1 MKKDF
6 LSGLLLATML
16 GSATSA
22 WADKYTYS
30 YTCNGDTVAYYESE
44 GESSEFIRG
53 NATVWGTG
61 KFKGHKYFIL
71 GSATK
76 GPNFKIPVK
85 ESHYSLTWLG
95 EQFDGDDKLY
105 EAKILYDQKIETNL
119 SNIKDTIVFNLYRK
133 KDDKLYRFTQNLSK
147 PTFAEIISRSDLWGG
162 KSDDAGNYKYDD
174 LPKVLFKK
182 HNEIDEND
190 DTDGVIFQ
198 NISNNFG
205 TLEYSSTN
213 ESKQSYNDLVLFYG
227 EGEDSKYGGTR
238 FVWNGYNFSGKGI
251 RTFGNSFSTKYS
263 GGYAGIIKDN
273 GKYLLG
279 SYPAG
284 SYRIKIRKYTILDP
298 DKAERDREFRNV
310 GYPKDFQSYR
320 NEPLDIYSSSKSG
333 KEEVPDSIVGTI
345 VGNDNTKECSCVVT
359 LESPADLYLKGD
371 NIPFD
376 YVVVEKNTEDVQV
389 NDYGYATYSSSNA
402 LDFHLCA
409 SEVDVFKAT
418 LVDTTPKELEQTG
431 FWKKVEFV
439 NVTDQPIPAN
449 TGILVRSKSQKAVTV
464 KANIIDEQVKVSN
477 FTDNYLMPV
486 VESKNVSSEENDGR
500 VKYRNFVLNKQNVE
514 DEDGNIVSRV
524 NFYRIPKR
532 WGMMECRA
540 HSAYLRMP
548 SNYTN
553 GQAKSINIVFDD
565 EDVTDIDKV
574 VESSSTFDKADND
587 NMYNLAGQ
595 RVDSSYKGI
604 IIRNGRKYL
613 NK

>member
-22 WADKYTYS
+22 WAAKYTYS
-30 YTCNGDTVAYYESE
+30 YTCNGEVVAYYESE

-61 KFKGHKYFIL
+61 KFKGHKYFIE
-71 GSATK
+71 GTAIQ
-76 GPNFKIPVK
+76 GPNFTITVK
-85 ESHYSLTWLG
+85 ESHYSLTWLA
-95 EQFDGDDKLY
+95 EQFDGGDLLY
-105 EAKILYDQKIETNL
+105 EAKILYDKKIETDL
-119 SNIKDTIVFNLYRK
+119 SNIQDTIVFNLYRK

-162 KSDDAGNYKYDD
+162 KSDYAGNYKYDD

-182 HNEIDEND
+182 ADEIDEND

-198 NISNNFG
+198 NISSVFG
-205 TLEYSSTN
+205 TLVYSSIN

-238 FVWNGYNFSGKGI
+238 FVWNGYNLSGRGI
-251 RTFGNSFSTKYS
+251 KTFGNSFSTKYS

-284 SYRIKIRKYTILDP
+284 SYRIKIRKYTILDA
-298 DKAERDREFRNV
+298 DKAEKDREFRNV
-310 GYPKDFQSYR
+310 GYPKDFQSSRQKY
-320 NEPLDIYSSSKSG
+320 LYICSSKSG
-333 KEEVPDSIVGTI
+333 KEEVLGSIW
-345 VGNDNTKECSCVVT
+345 GNDNTKEYSCVVT

-376 YVVVEKNTEDVQV
+376 YVVVEKNMEDVQV

-418 LVDTTPKELEQTG
+418 LVKTTKKEQDQTG
-431 FWKKVEFV
+431 FRKKVKFV
-439 NVTDQPIPAN
+439 NVTDQQIPAN

-486 VESKNVSSEENDGR
+486 VESKNVSSVENDGR
-500 VKYRNFVLNKQNVE
+500 VEYRNFVLNKQNVE

-524 NFYRIPKR
+524 NFYRIPIG

-548 SNYTN
+548 LDDTN
-553 GQAKSINIVFDD
+553 KQAKSINIVFDD

-574 VESSSTFDKADND
+574 FESSSTFDKADND

>member
-1 MKKDF
+1 MKKNF

-16 GSATSA
+16 GSATFA
-22 WADKYTYS
+22 WAAKYTYS
-30 YTCNGDTVAYYESE
+30 YTCNGEVVAYYESE
-44 GESSEFIRG
+44 GESSEFIKG
-53 NATVWGTG
+53 GAPVWGTG
-61 KFKGHKYFIL
+61 KFKGHKYFID
-71 GSATK
+71 GTATK
-76 GPNFKIPVK
+76 GPNFKITVV

-95 EQFDGDDKLY
+95 EQFDGGDLLY
-105 EAKILYDQKIETNL
+105 EAKILYDKKIEDDL
-119 SNIKDTIVFNLYRK
+119 SNIQDTIVFNLYRK
-133 KDDKLYRFTQNLSK
+133 KDDKLYRFAQNLSN
-147 PTFAEIISRSDLWGG
+147 PLFAGIISRSELYCD
-162 KSDDAGNYKYDD
+162 KSPDGNYKYDD
-174 LPKVLFKK
+174 LPKVLFKD
-182 HNEIDEND
+182 EIDED
-190 DTDGVIFQ
+190 KDGVIFQ
-198 NISNNFG
+198 DI
-205 TLEYSSTN
+205 LPIEYSSIN

-238 FVWNGYNFSGKGI
+238 FVWDGYYFGGKRI
-251 RTFGNSFSTKYS
+251 KTRGNSFSKKYS

-273 GKYLLG
+273 GKYELG

-284 SYRIKIRKYTILDP
+284 SYRIKIRKYAIPNADE
-298 DKAERDREFRNV
+298 AEREKEKIYKGFRNL

-320 NEPLDIYSSSKSG
+320 QKPLDICSSKSG
-333 KEEVPDSIVGTI
+333 KDTVLVSIAGS
-345 VGNDNTKECSCVVT
+345 NDADEHFSVVT
-359 LESPADLYLKGD
+359 LDSPADLYLKGD

-376 YVVVEKNTEDVQV
+376 YVVVEKNTEDVHV

-418 LVDTTPKELEQTG
+418 LVETTAIEQKNTG
-431 FWKKVEFV
+431 FSRKVKFV
-439 NVTDQPIPAN
+439 NVTDKLIPAN

-464 KANIIDEQVKVSN
+464 KANIIDGQVSN
-477 FTDNYLMPV
+477 FTDNFLMPV
-486 VESKNVSSEENDGR
+486 VESKYVKSEEDDGR

-514 DEDGNIVSRV
+514 DEDSNIVSRV
-524 NFYRIPKR
+524 NFYRIPKN
-532 WGMMECRA
+532 WGVMECRA

-548 SNYTN
+548 RDYTN
-553 GQAKSINIVFDD
+553 LQAKSINIVFDD

-574 VESSSTFDKADND
+574 FESGSTFDKADND